1 MKHLSS
7 YIPKY
12 FSLVTGKAEGN
23 TKLTAFDNALL
34 SANVGD
40 YNIVKISSIIPPG
53 CVFIS
58 DFKIDSGSI
67 VYCAY
72 GFIICDLPG
81 EIISSA
87 VAVVVPND
95 YAIEPGLIMEYSS
108 RCIKN
113 ASEEKVKSMAIEGMT
128 YRKKDIKDILVI
140 SSEHKV
146 EKIGAVFSGVLLWG

>member
-1 MKHLSS
+1 MKHFSS

-40 YNIVKISSIIPPG
+40 YNIVKVSSIIPPG
-53 CVFIS
+53 CVFMS
-58 DFKIDSGSI
+58 DYKIEPGSI

-72 GFIICDLPG
+72 GFIICNLPG

-87 VAVVVPND
+87 VAVGVSND
-95 YAIEPGLIMEYSS
+95 YEIESGLIMEYSS
-108 RCIKN
+108 KCIKTV
-113 ASEEKVKSMAIEGMT
+113 SEEKVKSMVVEGMT
-128 YRKKDIKDILVI
+128 YRKKDIKDILFT
-140 SSEHKV
+140 SSEHEVK
-146 EKIGAVFSGVLLWG
+146 KIGAVFSGVLLWG